1 MNDVITKLENHINS
15 TVPTQE
21 GGPDL
26 TTTGELP
33 MIDMSEVNTQALT
46 SSITAILHNDGMT
59 PTEALVA
66 GMGITR
72 YLGELTQHNFFDWA
86 YTVQDAMENCVLK
99 VKGVQ
104 QDIPSME
111 GWEVSA
117 MSAGLFTKEGQPGE
131 RLISLLLTNEKS
143 MPTAAFHG
151 ITDRRRDIMP
161 HNSTNKLAQT
171 VSPLMQDAVDV
182 LQATKYNVDTF
193 MFNVARRTGNRA
205 EAYVIEGCAKLI
217 KHGNVP
223 VVAEFFADR
232 RGRLYQGDC
241 HGPNGQ
247 SSDMAR
253 SLMDL
258 HGVHTNYDP
267 VKADTAVRAEM
278 ADMVKGEVLNFAI
291 QDFSDRVKGS
301 KDAADWIMEQ
311 TKLKD
316 NDLTN
321 EMVSKPYS
329 FCKAM
334 RILSELEKGNK
345 PYIGMAFGLDAKCSG
360 PQYGA
365 IMTGDRK
372 IAAATGFVVQA
383 VPQYNLT

>member
-1 MNDVITKLENHINS
+1 
-15 TVPTQE
+15 
-21 GGPDL
+21 
-26 TTTGELP
+26 

-46 SSITAILHNDGMT
+46 SSLTAILHNDGMT

-99 VKGVQ
+99 VDGVQ
-104 QDIPSME
+104 QHIPSMI
-111 GWEVSA
+111 GWGESA
-117 MSAGLFTKEGQPGE
+117 MSAGLFTKDGQPGE

-151 ITDRRRDIMP
+151 ITDRRRPIMP
-161 HNSTNKLAQT
+161 NNSTNKTAQT
-171 VSPLMQDAVDV
+171 VSPLMQEAVDV

-223 VVAEFFADR
+223 VVAEFFGDR

-258 HGVHTNYDP
+258 HGVHTNYDIA
-267 VKADTAVRAEM
+267 KATVAVRAEM
-278 ADMVKGEVLNFAI
+278 GDMAKCDLDKAIADFRSIVI
-291 QDFSDRVKGS
+291 SS
-301 KDAADWIMEQ
+301 KTAADWIMAQ

-321 EMVSKPYS
+321 ELVSKPYS

-334 RILSELEKGNK
+334 RILGELEKGNK

-372 IAAATGFVVQA
+372 IAAATGF
-383 VPQYNLT
+383 TCK

>member
-1 MNDVITKLENHINS
+1 
-15 TVPTQE
+15 
-21 GGPDL
+21 
-26 TTTGELP
+26 
-33 MIDMSEVNTQALT
+33 
-46 SSITAILHNDGMT
+46 
-59 PTEALVA
+59 
-66 GMGITR
+66 MGITR

-86 YTVQDAMENCVLK
+86 YTVQDAMENCELK
-99 VKGVQ
+99 VKDVQ
-104 QDIPSME
+104 QDIPSMA
-111 GWEVSA
+111 GWELSA
-117 MSAGLFTKEGQPGE
+117 MQAGLFTKEGLPGE
-131 RLISLLLTNEKS
+131 RLINLLLTNEKS

-151 ITDRRRDIMP
+151 ITDRRRPIMP
-161 HNSTNKLAQT
+161 NNSTNKTAQT
-171 VSPLMQDAVDV
+171 VSPLMQEAVDV

-223 VVAEFFADR
+223 VVAEFFGDR

-258 HGVHTNYDP
+258 HGVHTNYDIA
-267 VKADTAVRAEM
+267 KATVAVRAEM
-278 ADMVKGEVLNFAI
+278 GDMAKCDLDKAIADFRSIVI
-291 QDFSDRVKGS
+291 SS
-301 KDAADWIMEQ
+301 KTAADWIMAQ

-321 EMVSKPYS
+321 ELVSKPYS

-334 RILSELEKGNK
+334 RILGELEKGNK

-372 IAAATGFVVQA
+372 IAAATGF
-383 VPQYNLT
+383 TCK